1 MFDKLGRAIKPR
13 FALRARSVRGRAPVA
28 AGRAYI
34 AGSRGNDRFGRAFTM
49 DVLLTFLHVMA
60 FVFWVGS
67 DIGVL
72 YAAHH
77 ASRGSYSRETRL
89 AISEI
94 MSWIDQWPRQM
105 LPFILGLGF
114 TLAVVQGYMRLP
126 VWALPL
132 IWAAVFVWMGA
143 FLYVYRNRKSPE
155 KTRAI
160 LTFDPWYRAAI
171 ALILLAL
178 GIAAL
183 LGFGP
188 TSEKWLAAKLFL
200 YAGAIGFALT
210 LRVTFH
216 PYRMAMAKLRAGT
229 HTPADDAQMRASLAR
244 SRPVILSIYAMAIL
258 AALIGIWKP
267 F

>member
-1 MFDKLGRAIKPR
+1 
-13 FALRARSVRGRAPVA
+13 
-28 AGRAYI
+28 
-34 AGSRGNDRFGRAFTM
+34 M
-49 DVLLTFLHVMA
+49 DVALTFLHVMA

-89 AISEI
+89 AISEV

-114 TLAVVQGYMRLP
+114 TLAVHKGYMTLP
-126 VWALPL
+126 PLALVG
-132 IWAAVFVWMGA
+132 IWAVVLVWMGS

-155 KTRAI
+155 KTRTI
-160 LTFDPWYRAAI
+160 LTFDPYYRAAI
-171 ALILLAL
+171 AL

-183 LGFGP
+183 GTSILVGIGP
-188 TSEKWLAAKLFL
+188 SPEKWLGVKLLL
-200 YAGAIGFALT
+200 YAAAIGFALT

-216 PYRMAMAKLRAGT
+216 PYRTAMAKLRAGT
-229 HTPADDAQMRASLAR
+229 HTPADDAIMRASLGR
-244 SRPVILSIYAMAIL
+244 SRPVILCIYGMAIL
-258 AALIGIWKP
+258 AALVGIWKP
-267 F
+267 V

>member
-1 MFDKLGRAIKPR
+1 
-13 FALRARSVRGRAPVA
+13 
-28 AGRAYI
+28 
-34 AGSRGNDRFGRAFTM
+34 M
-49 DVLLTFLHVMA
+49 DVLLTFLHIMA

-77 ASRGSYSRETRL
+77 ASRGEYSRETRM
-89 AISEI
+89 AISEV

-114 TLAVVQGYMRLP
+114 TLAVQKGYMTLP
-126 VWALPL
+126 GWGLPL
-132 IWAAVFVWMGA
+132 IWAVVLVWMA
-143 FLYVYRNRKSPE
+143 SFLYVYRNRKSPE
-155 KTRAI
+155 KTRTI
-160 LTFDPWYRAAI
+160 LTFDPWYRATI
-171 ALILLAL
+171 ALILTGL
-178 GIAAL
+178 GVAAF

-188 TSEKWLAAKLFL
+188 TSEKWLAVKLLL

-216 PYRMAMAKLRAGT
+216 PYRTAMAKVRAGT
-229 HTPADDAQMRASLAR
+229 HTDADNAIMRASLAR
-244 SRPVILSIYAMAIL
+244 SRPVILSIYTMAIL